1 MNSDAKT
8 FDAVIVG
15 ARGGAILV
23 PLPFDP
29 DAVWGSRLRHHVTGR
44 VGSHKVRGALSAHAG
59 GHALKLGPAWT
70 RDHPVGAGDTVDVTL
85 APEGPQRTALDADLA
100 AALAA
105 EPEAAAFF
113 DGLAQFYRKLYLAWI
128 GGTKSRPDERARRIA
143 ETVRLL
149 KAGVK
154 QPK

>member
-8 FDAVIVG
+8 FGAVVIG

-29 DAVWGSRLRHHVTGR
+29 DAAWGPRPRHLVTGR
-44 VGSHKVRGALSAHAG
+44 VGPHKVRGALAPHAG

-70 RDHPVGAGDTVDVTL
+70 RDNPVSAGDTVEVTL
-85 APEGPQRTALDADLA
+85 APEGPQRTALDADLV
-100 AALAA
+100 AALVA

-113 DGLAQFYRKLYLAWI
+113 DGLAQFYRKLYLTWI

>member
-1 MNSDAKT
+1 MNNDART
-8 FDAVIVG
+8 FETVIASG
-15 ARGGAILV
+15 RGGAILV

-29 DAVWGSRLRHHVTGR
+29 SATWGARPRHHVTGH
-44 VGSHKVRGALSAHAG
+44 VGPHKVRGVIEPHAG
-59 GHALKLGPAWT
+59 GHALKLGPAWV
-70 RDHPVGAGDTVDVTL
+70 RDHPVGAADTVTVTL
-85 APEGPQRTALDADLA
+85 APEGPQRTALDPDLA

-113 DGLAQFYRKLYLAWI
+113 DGLAQFYRKLYLTWI

-143 ETVRLL
+143 EAVRLL
-149 KAGVK
+149 KAGMK

>member
-1 MNSDAKT
+1 MDSDART
-8 FDAVIVG
+8 FDAVVVG
-15 ARGGAILV
+15 ARGSAILV

-29 DAVWGSRLRHHVTGR
+29 DDTWGARPRHHVTGR
-44 VGSHKVRGALSAHAG
+44 VGAHKVRGVLAPHAG

-70 RDHPVGAGDTVDVTL
+70 GDHPVSPGDTVEVTL
-85 APEGPQRTALDADLA
+85 APEGPQRATLDADLA

-105 EPEAAAFF
+105 EPEAAASF
-113 DGLAQFYRKLYLAWI
+113 DGLAQFYRKLYLAWV

-143 ETVRLL
+143 EAVRLL